1 MSLDNYRTGRRL
13 GGASVRAD
21 SDPRTEITLVTKRV
35 LDIVIATIGLL
46 LFSPILIITS
56 ITIKLDSRGPVFC
69 RETLYGYKNRSI
81 RVFKF
86 RSMTRLS
93 NVSQALRRTG
103 MSDLPRLFNVLR
115 GDMSIVGPCLY
126 ANRQDTFDCDL
137 VPLLKTFKPGITGL
151 AQMRDCYDEFVTPT
165 AQRFRDDLKYIG
177 QWSLSLDI
185 QIILMTLFFKKAL
198 NGAHGGDAN
207 SRRQR

>member
-1 MSLDNYRTGRRL
+1 MSLDNYRAGRRL
-13 GGASVRAD
+13 GVSNVQAGSE
-21 SDPRTEITLVTKRV
+21 PRTELTLVTKRV
-35 LDIVIATIGLL
+35 LDLVVATIGLL

-56 ITIKLDSRGPVFC
+56 ITIKLDSRGPVFS
-69 RETLYGYKNRSI
+69 RKTLYGYKNRSI

-93 NVSQALRRTG
+93 NVSQALCRTG
-103 MSDLPRLFNVLR
+103 IGDLPRLFNVLR

-137 VPLLKTFKPGITGL
+137 VPLLNTFKPGMTGL

-165 AQRFRDDLKYIG
+165 AQRFRDDLKYVG
-177 QWSLSLDI
+177 EWSLSLDI
-185 QIILMTLFFKKAL
+185 QIILMTLFFKKTF
-198 NGAHGGDAN
+198 NGAHDGDGN
-207 SRRQR
+207 STRRQ